1 MSTLVLK
8 SIETILRRAWVQMR
22 NDYVG
27 EVVEVVG
34 VGGRQV
40 GHGRMTRQGVTS
52 VALETLVID

>member
-1 MSTLVLK
+1 MRKARVP
-8 SIETILRRAWVQMR
+8 MR
-22 NDYVG
+22 NDY
-27 EVVEVVG
+27 VVEVVG

>member
-1 MSTLVLK
+1 MSTLVSK

-34 VGGRQV
+34 VGGKR
-40 GHGRMTRQGVTS
+40 S
-52 VALETLVID
+52 L